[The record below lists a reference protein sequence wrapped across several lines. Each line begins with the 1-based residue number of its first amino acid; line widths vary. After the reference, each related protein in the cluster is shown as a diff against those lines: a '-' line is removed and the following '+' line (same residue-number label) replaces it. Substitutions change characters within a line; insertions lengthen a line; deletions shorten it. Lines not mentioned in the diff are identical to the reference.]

1 VFARSAKPRANEEES
16 KGESAFKRAAP
27 REDGTFGRGPPRN
40 EAKVDSGIAR
50 AVTKEESTVFSRA
63 GFNSKK
69 EEEKKE
75 EKKRAE
81 PKADSQG
88 FGFRNSNATRGR
100 GNR

>member
-1 VFARSAKPRANEEES
+1 M
-16 KGESAFKRAAP
+16 KRAAP

-40 EAKVDSGIAR
+40 EAKVDSGLAR
-50 AVTKEESTVFSRA
+50 AAIKEESTAFSRA

-69 EEEKKE
+69 DE
-75 EKKRAE
+75 EKKRPE